1 MGRGIHGDPSLRS
14 ALAPSTWASSLSASL
29 EGGFEGDDRLMRGM
43 QCLFERLNASQRHLE
58 LQPIAGHDVR

>member
-1 MGRGIHGDPSLRS
+1 
-14 ALAPSTWASSLSASL
+14 LAPSTWASSLSASL